1 MIICIYFSAG
11 YVEPMLLINDIIA
24 QLDALVSFA
33 HVSASAPIPYVRPKL
48 LDKGRLM
55 VSFAHVSASAPI
67 PYVRPKLLDKGRLD

>member
-1 MIICIYFSAG
+1 MSIYFSAG

-48 LDKGRLM
+48 LDKGRLE
-55 VSFAHVSASAPI
+55 
-67 PYVRPKLLDKGRLD
+67 

>member
-1 MIICIYFSAG
+1 MSFSAG

-48 LDKGRLM
+48 LDKGRLDCLIYQNRQKQY
-55 VSFAHVSASAPI
+55 FGKPL
-67 PYVRPKLLDKGRLD
+67 R

>member
-1 MIICIYFSAG
+1 MHGKFHLNEKGFMSIYFSAG

-48 LDKGRLM
+48 LDKGRLE
-55 VSFAHVSASAPI
+55 
-67 PYVRPKLLDKGRLD
+67 